1 MYPLDVAGHFG
12 EAVDPFLIYRQPGTY
27 VGFGTELRPKK
38 IYEFVG
44 GVHSGP
50 FIG

>member
-12 EAVDPFLIYRQPGTY
+12 EAVDPFLIYRQPGAD
-27 VGFGTELRPKK
+27 VSFGIKLRPKK

-44 GVHSGP
+44 GGHSSP
-50 FIG
+50 